1 MRLIVLSY
9 FIGLLLVNVTVFAE
23 IKGENVDYT
32 ANGTTLKGYLAYDD
46 AIKDQRPGILVV
58 HEWWGHNE
66 YARKRAR
73 MLAELGYVA
82 LAVDMYG
89 DGKTADHPKQ
99 AGQFAQELLNNMEI
113 AQARFMAALELL
125 KQQKSVDANK
135 IAAIGYCFGGGIVL
149 TMARN
154 GVDLAGVASFHG
166 SLATKN
172 PAKAGA
178 VKAKIIV
185 FQGEAD
191 KFVTAEQVK
200 AFQDEMKNAQADLEL
215 VTYPGVK
222 HSFTN
227 PEADNLAKKF
237 DLPLGYD
244 ETADKDSWAKLQVF
258 LQRIFTNSSTPK
270 NELPQSTK

>member
-1 MRLIVLSY
+1 MRLLVLSH
-9 FIGLLLVNVTVFAE
+9 FIWLLFFNVTVFAE
-23 IKGENVDYT
+23 IKGEDIDYT
-32 ANGTTLKGYLAYDD
+32 ADGTTLKGYLAYDD
-46 AIKDQRPGILVV
+46 AIKDQRPGVLVV

-89 DGKTADHPKQ
+89 DGKTANHPKQ
-99 AGQFAQELLNNMEI
+99 AGQFVQALLNNMET
-113 AQARFMAALELL
+113 AQNRFMAALELIK
-125 KQQKSVDANK
+125 KQQQVDANK

-149 TMARN
+149 AMARN

-172 PAKAGA
+172 PAKAGE

-200 AFQDEMKNAQADLEL
+200 AFQAEMKNAQVDLEL

-237 DLPLGYD
+237 DLPLAYNAA
-244 ETADKDSWAKLQVF
+244 ADKDSWSKLQVF
-258 LQRIFTNSSTPK
+258 FQRIFANASASTNK
-270 NELPQSTK
+270 

>member
-1 MRLIVLSY
+1 MRLIVWSY
-9 FIGLLLVNVTVFAE
+9 FIGLLFFNVTVVAE

-32 ANGTTLKGYLAYDD
+32 ANGTILKGYLVYDD

-99 AGQFAQELLNNMEI
+99 AGQFAQEVLNNMET
-113 AQARFMAALELL
+113 AQKRFMAALELL
-125 KQQKSVDANK
+125 KKQKSVDASK

-166 SLATKN
+166 SLATKK
-172 PAKAGA
+172 PAKAGE

-200 AFQDEMKNAQADLEL
+200 AFQAEMKNAQVDLEL

-237 DLPLGYD
+237 DLPLSYD
-244 ETADKDSWAKLQVF
+244 ETADKDSWAKLQAF
-258 LQRIFTNSSTPK
+258 FQRIFANSSASK
-270 NELPQSTK
+270 K

>member
-9 FIGLLLVNVTVFAE
+9 FIGLLFFNVTVFAE
-23 IKGENVDYT
+23 IKGENIDYT
-32 ANGTTLKGYLAYDD
+32 ANGTILKGYLAYDD

-66 YARKRAR
+66 YARNRAR

-89 DGKTADHPKQ
+89 DGKTAAHPKQ
-99 AGQFAQELLNNMEI
+99 AGQFAQELLHNMET
-113 AQARFMAALELL
+113 AQNRFMAALELL
-125 KQQKSVDANK
+125 KKQKSVNANK
-135 IAAIGYCFGGGIVL
+135 IAAIGYCLGGGIVL
-149 TMARN
+149 NMARN

-166 SLATKN
+166 SLATKK
-172 PAKAGA
+172 PAKAGE

-185 FQGEAD
+185 FHGEAD

-200 AFQDEMKNAQADLEL
+200 AFQAEMKNAQVDLEL

-237 DLPLGYD
+237 NLPLGYD

-258 LQRIFTNSSTPK
+258 FQQIFANSLASK
-270 NELPQSTK
+270 NKSPQTTK